1 MVGTFIGTLAVLHVI
16 RPNRGNAVVQVLFGE
31 IRPMVWV
38 SGMLGSQRGYA
49 VEWQVCLAHLLRD
62 ATYAH

>member
-1 MVGTFIGTLAVLHVI
+1 VGTFIGTLAVLHVI
-16 RPNRGNAVVQVLFGE
+16 RRSRGNAVVQVLFGE
-31 IRPMVWV
+31 ITPMVWV
-38 SGMLGSQRGYA
+38 SGMLGSQRGDA